1 MSTNSERLTALITK
15 AKPLTVADIHATG
28 LVNSLPVDWQPC
40 ISSFMNNNDLNPAW
54 NGSFNNTELD
64 PPNVQNSIFLVYQ
77 LVKDGVMKTVTGQAH
92 HNSIS
97 QSVQEAPNNL
107 SVSPS
112 GYEPEFNSLRNSD
125 VLLASSS
132 TSLLKVVKCS
142 SVIQINL
149 ECLRLTTQAST
160 APSNVFKP
168 PTSRYTMNIFS
179 PVTSTSSRCPKNES
193 IEIQMKTYYSDTST
207 ILKENSLA
215 LSDVPVTFR
224 LRFPNVV
231 YPDDSRNEIY
241 IKLWSGDFSN
251 LNEKI
256 VVAAALRTNTGLVL
270 ERVISRGSG
279 EPKVTRYNSM
289 VYRNNHTPTWGELMK
304 LDISSETIEIS
315 QSDKPFAFSYLPLFS
330 ANRTFIPDGEHNLI
344 LFIYDE
350 QSATPEVY
358 SRVRPTFVPGQ
369 LIPGV
374 TLALSKLLIPL
385 KDSFVVRS
393 FLCSTLHTQ
402 DEILLR
408 LMKWNTLL
416 DDPDVLRQT
425 LTKLKF
431 ASEVEICSLA
441 QEHDNIRYPLGLLPK
456 LLESYPEFESPTNV
470 EFVQRLGT
478 TASVISSVPIVFPA
492 TYVFSLLNSL
502 PPKPNLNPS
511 YTSNDPNNNSNV
523 GQQNNSPPTVQNA
536 LEEIAVVMITMVMLA
551 PTRMLKNHLELML
564 EVEGKV
570 ILKLLELVSKILQ
583 REFIPTSKI
592 NDLKRLKEHM
602 DLSRSDFFV
611 LNHGLL
617 SSKLLIIEEC
627 PSQKPWESIGDF
639 TISIGLN
646 NHSTLS
652 LINDINLDRTNESNV
667 DQITSNSEKLTDHQI
682 QINEVTRCGGYQV
695 QFVPGYIEPLLELC
709 LSHHDELRSNTVIVV
724 CIHPSQFSAQTSRL
738 AEKKTVI
745 VSEFNLNRDFTVIA
759 DEIIDKL
766 DNLLGTAPHENLTN
780 QVDEMSRASFVGQ
793 LRVLFNQSPVINK
806 QKFDQDQQ
814 DNSLSSSNQPGR
826 IELELKAQVNIFLES
841 RSQFLDLLLSIRNL
855 PPGDEF
861 IDNRV
866 IGTLKLMLFI
876 RNIGRSGIYIHYV
889 HKLVNFHAAHGNFVE
904 AGLPL
909 RLHADS
915 HEWDLNSIVEPMPEL
930 SLPKQTV
937 FARKETL
944 YFRILDFLSKGKAWE
959 SGIQICKE
967 LQEQY
972 EHVTF
977 DYKRL
982 SEVLAHQSSLF
993 LKIVKTDR
1001 YFSEYFRVAFYGQ
1014 GFPPSVQNCQF
1025 VYRGYEWEKYAA
1037 FCDRMH
1043 NKHPNAQIFQS
1054 QSVSTNELEYAEGQY
1069 LQITRA
1075 IAEPDRTTVVFKNPE
1090 VSSSVVSYYEHNAT
1104 NTFSHSKPFNKDNVD
1119 ISDTVRMWV
1128 EKTFLLC
1135 KDVSPTVLERSEIL
1149 EIRVL
1154 EISAIENAIMIAEQK
1169 TRELEIDTPAKTGIP
1184 AFRNGSV
1191 LLPSYNVCRITLA
1204 RLFCFLALNRIVFL
1218 STSYLAEHPSQQHP
1232 VQMLRKSCLSS
1243 RYYVPTVVFVKNFKQ
1258 EIRRLPLSSSLNPGL
1273 LESQQEALEDKQGD
1287 RDQQPQQNEGY
1298 SSSRSH
1304 SSLNERQAIPTIF
1317 PVSTSERHTRILR
1330 DRDHA
1335 SVVGST
1341 IAELIRHQL
1350 SFTKM
1355 VLDATI
1361 TYPNESDHIRKA
1373 VGINAGQVVNIQM
1386 KSCPEGIP
1394 PPTDIKGSTPSFPLL
1409 PTLLKSMVHNGV
1421 HCQDFIN
1428 LGVVDLLLGLLRF
1441 LSIPYGFAT
1450 TPAAQAF
1457 SSITRVVTEILS
1469 EEKLLVVMKRLRS
1482 NLIEK
1487 VRDAKNGSDDLYA
1500 QSHYL
1505 NQHLKP
1511 VNVNG
1516 VLGTLNIFIV
1526 EPFAPRYDGVDIGD
1540 VDAKAAK
1547 ITVLV
1552 DGDLPD
1558 RAQLKDSLL
1567 AAVPTHRQNTL

>member
-1 MSTNSERLTALITK
+1 MTTDSSSIIGTQTLAVQHF
-15 AKPLTVADIHATG
+15 P
-28 LVNSLPVDWQPC
+28 SL
-40 ISSFMNNNDLNPAW
+40 L
-54 NGSFNNTELD
+54 TELAKVFT
-64 PPNVQNSIFLVYQ
+64 PLELLEKANRFCEST
-77 LVKDGVMKTVTGQAH
+77 K
-92 HNSIS
+92 
-97 QSVQEAPNNL
+97 
-107 SVSPS
+107 VSK
-112 GYEPEFNSLRNSD
+112 G
-125 VLLASSS
+125 
-132 TSLLKVVKCS
+132 
-142 SVIQINL
+142 
-149 ECLRLTTQAST
+149 
-160 APSNVFKP
+160 
-168 PTSRYTMNIFS
+168 
-179 PVTSTSSRCPKNES
+179 
-193 IEIQMKTYYSDTST
+193 
-207 ILKENSLA
+207 
-215 LSDVPVTFR
+215 
-224 LRFPNVV
+224 
-231 YPDDSRNEIY
+231 
-241 IKLWSGDFSN
+241 
-251 LNEKI
+251 KI
-256 VVAAALRTNTGLVL
+256 VMWQLLLQEHIVMSLIFDQAEGRCCQTFSLSHLV
-270 ERVISRGSG
+270 RRYPNRGGSRHSSIRQITQGFDH
-279 EPKVTRYNSM
+279 PWIYN
-289 VYRNNHTPTWGELMK
+289 
-304 LDISSETIEIS
+304 
-315 QSDKPFAFSYLPLFS
+315 
-330 ANRTFIPDGEHNLI
+330 
-344 LFIYDE
+344 
-350 QSATPEVY
+350 
-358 SRVRPTFVPGQ
+358 VPG
-369 LIPGV
+369 
-374 TLALSKLLIPL
+374 
-385 KDSFVVRS
+385 
-393 FLCSTLHTQ
+393 
-402 DEILLR
+402 
-408 LMKWNTLL
+408 
-416 DDPDVLRQT
+416 
-425 LTKLKF
+425 
-431 ASEVEICSLA
+431 SLA

-456 LLESYPEFESPTNV
+456 LLESYPKFESPTNV

-592 NDLKRLKEHM
+592 NDLERLKEHM

-627 PSQKPWESIGDF
+627 PSQKRRVIWKLAGDIRDQGSKIFRKAWESIGDF

-709 LSHHDELRSNTVIVV
+709 LSHHDELRSNTVIV
-724 CIHPSQFSAQTSRL
+724 CDP
-738 AEKKTVI
+738 
-745 VSEFNLNRDFTVIA
+745 

-841 RSQFLDLLLSIRNL
+841 RSQFLELLLSIRNL

-861 IDNRV
+861 IDNCV
-866 IGTLKLMLFI
+866 IGTLKLMSFI

-977 DYKRL
+977 DYERL

-993 LKIVKTDR
+993 LKYILTD
-1001 YFSEYFRVAFYGQ
+1001 SSDHILISDFRVAFYGQ
-1014 GFPPSVQNCQF
+1014 GFPPSVQNRQF

-1090 VSSSVVSYYEHNAT
+1090 VSSSVVSYYKHNAT

-1169 TRELEIDTPAKTGIP
+1169 TRELESLY
-1184 AFRNGSV
+1184 RR
-1191 LLPSYNVCRITLA
+1191 Y
-1204 RLFCFLALNRIVFL
+1204 LAL
-1218 STSYLAEHPSQQHP
+1218 T
-1232 VQMLRKSCLSS
+1232 KS
-1243 RYYVPTVVFVKNFKQ
+1243 
-1258 EIRRLPLSSSLNPGL
+1258 
-1273 LESQQEALEDKQGD
+1273 
-1287 RDQQPQQNEGY
+1287 
-1298 SSSRSH
+1298 
-1304 SSLNERQAIPTIF
+1304 
-1317 PVSTSERHTRILR
+1317 
-1330 DRDHA
+1330 
-1335 SVVGST
+1335 
-1341 IAELIRHQL
+1341 
-1350 SFTKM
+1350 
-1355 VLDATI
+1355 
-1361 TYPNESDHIRKA
+1361 
-1373 VGINAGQVVNIQM
+1373 
-1386 KSCPEGIP
+1386 
-1394 PPTDIKGSTPSFPLL
+1394 
-1409 PTLLKSMVHNGV
+1409 
-1421 HCQDFIN
+1421 
-1428 LGVVDLLLGLLRF
+1428 
-1441 LSIPYGFAT
+1441 
-1450 TPAAQAF
+1450 
-1457 SSITRVVTEILS
+1457 
-1469 EEKLLVVMKRLRS
+1469 
-1482 NLIEK
+1482 
-1487 VRDAKNGSDDLYA
+1487 SDD
-1500 QSHYL
+1500 
-1505 NQHLKP
+1505 
-1511 VNVNG
+1511 
-1516 VLGTLNIFIV
+1516 
-1526 EPFAPRYDGVDIGD
+1526 
-1540 VDAKAAK
+1540 
-1547 ITVLV
+1547 
-1552 DGDLPD
+1552 
-1558 RAQLKDSLL
+1558 
-1567 AAVPTHRQNTL
+1567 